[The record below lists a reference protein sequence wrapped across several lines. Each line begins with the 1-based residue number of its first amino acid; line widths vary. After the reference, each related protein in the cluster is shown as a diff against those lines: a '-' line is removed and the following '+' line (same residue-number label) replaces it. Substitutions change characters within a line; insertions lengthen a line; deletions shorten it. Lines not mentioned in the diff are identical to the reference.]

1 MEAVQTFDP
10 AAVWEAVKTVLSVL
24 AACGIVIDLT
34 PGIKFQPV
42 RWVLK
47 RLGNLINAGV
57 NEQYEKI
64 QKRLDELQMEVTEF
78 KVDSWRT
85 EILDFSDS
93 CMNHRR
99 HTKEQFDHVI
109 EILDRYDK
117 YITENKLTNGQV
129 DVAHEYILEIYTPC
143 IREND
148 FALDEEEEK
157 ARKAAAREARN
168 TRNGGKES

>member
-1 MEAVQTFDP
+1 MGAVQTIDP
-10 AAVWEAVKTVLSVL
+10 AAVWEEIKWILSIL
-24 AACGIVIDLT
+24 AGCGIVIDLT
-34 PGIKFQPV
+34 PGVKFQPV
-42 RWVLK
+42 RWLLK
-47 RLGNLINAGV
+47 RLGNLINADIKK
-57 NEQYEKI
+57 Q
-64 QKRLDELQMEVTEF
+64 LDEL
-78 KVDSWRT
+78 RT

-129 DVAHEYILEIYTPC
+129 DVAHEYILEIYKQC

-157 ARKAAAREARN
+157 ARKEAAVKAR
-168 TRNGGKES
+168 RNGGERK

>member
-1 MEAVQTFDP
+1 MEAAHTIDL
-10 AAVWEAVKTVLSVL
+10 AVAWEIVKSILAIL

-34 PGIKFQPV
+34 PGIKVQPV
-42 RWVLK
+42 RWLLK
-47 RLGNLINAGV
+47 RLGNLINADIKK
-57 NEQYEKI
+57 Q
-64 QKRLDELQMEVTEF
+64 LDELQKEVTEF
-78 KVDSWRT
+78 KIDSWRT

-117 YITENKLTNGQV
+117 YITENGLTNGQV
-129 DVAHEYILEIYTPC
+129 DVAHEYILEIYKQC

-148 FALDEEEEK
+148 FALDEKEEK
-157 ARKAAAREARN
+157 ARKEAAKEARS
-168 TRNGGKES
+168 TRNGGE

>member
-1 MEAVQTFDP
+1 MGAVQTIDP
-10 AAVWEAVKTVLSVL
+10 AAVWEEIKWILSIL
-24 AACGIVIDLT
+24 AGCGIVIDLT
-34 PGIKFQPV
+34 PGVKFQPV
-42 RWVLK
+42 RWLLK
-47 RLGNLINAGV
+47 RLGNLINADIKK
-57 NEQYEKI
+57 Q
-64 QKRLDELQMEVTEF
+64 LDELQKEVTEF
-78 KVDSWRT
+78 KADSWRT

-129 DVAHEYILEIYTPC
+129 DVAHEYILEIYKQC

-148 FALDEEEEK
+148 FALDEEEK
-157 ARKAAAREARN
+157 ARKEAAVKAR
-168 TRNGGKES
+168 RNGGERK

>member
-34 PGIKFQPV
+34 PGIKFEPV

-109 EILDRYDK
+109 DTLNKYEK

-129 DVAHEYILEIYTPC
+129 DVAHEYILEIYKQC

>member
-47 RLGNLINAGV
+47 RLGNLINARV

-109 EILDRYDK
+109 DTLNKYEK

-129 DVAHEYILEIYTPC
+129 DVAHEYILEIYKQC

-168 TRNGGKES
+168 TRNGGKEN

>member
-47 RLGNLINAGV
+47 RLGNLINADIKK
-57 NEQYEKI
+57 Q
-64 QKRLDELQMEVTEF
+64 LDELQKEVTEF

-109 EILDRYDK
+109 DTLNKYEK

-129 DVAHEYILEIYTPC
+129 DVAHEYILEIYKQC

-157 ARKAAAREARN
+157 ARKAAAREARS

>member
-1 MEAVQTFDP
+1 MQAVQTIDP
-10 AAVWEAVKTVLSVL
+10 AAVWEAVKWGMSVL

-34 PGIKFQPV
+34 PGIKVQPV
-42 RWVLK
+42 RWLLK
-47 RLGNLINAGV
+47 RLGNLINAGA
-57 NEQYEKI
+57 NEKYDKI
-64 QKRLDELQMEVTEF
+64 QKQLDELQKEVTEF

-109 EILDRYDK
+109 EILGKYEK
-117 YITENKLTNGQV
+117 YIEENELTNGQV
-129 DVAHEYILEIYTPC
+129 DVAHEYILEIYKQC

-157 ARKAAAREARN
+157 ARKAAAREARS